1 MDQLQV
7 WAEGFV
13 STPWIF
19 LVVYLFATVDGFF
32 PPIPS
37 ESLVIAMAALWA
49 ATGQP
54 NLAGIVLVATVGA
67 FTGDQIT
74 YQVGRMVKIRRLG
87 VLRGARAQAALD
99 WAEQALARRGAAFII
114 AARYIPVGRV
124 AVNVI
129 AGALHYP
136 RRRFMAVDAVAS
148 AMWAV
153 YSSAIGLVAG
163 KVLGDYPLVAVVVG
177 VGGGVIIGVVVDWV
191 LQRFLTSP
199 SQGPQDAA
207 DRPRGA
213 DSTQTEGDSTVGAS
227 TE

>member
-1 MDQLQV
+1 MDQLLV

-13 STPWIF
+13 ATPWIF

-49 ATGQP
+49 STGQP
-54 NLAGIVLVATVGA
+54 NIAGILVVATAGA

-74 YQVGRMVKIRRLG
+74 YQVGRLVKIRRLG
-87 VLRGARAQAALD
+87 WVRGARAQAVLH

-129 AGALHYP
+129 AGALRYP
-136 RRRFMAVDAVAS
+136 RRRFLAIDMVAS

-153 YSSAIGLVAG
+153 YSAAIGLVAG
-163 KVLGDYPLVAVVVG
+163 KVLGDYPLAAVLVG
-177 VGGGVIIGVVVDWV
+177 VCGGVVIGIVVDWV
-191 LQRFLTSP
+191 LQRFTAPRPAGTPPEPVSP
-199 SQGPQDAA
+199 RPHDAA
-207 DRPRGA
+207 DLRCAA
-213 DSTQTEGDSTVGAS
+213 DEPGTE
-227 TE
+227 

>member
-1 MDQLQV
+1 MDQLLV

-19 LVVYLFATVDGFF
+19 LVVYLFATIDGFF

-49 ATGQP
+49 STGQP
-54 NLAGIVLVATVGA
+54 NLVGILLAATAGA

-87 VLRGARAQAALD
+87 VVSGAKAQAVLR
-99 WAEQALARRGAAFII
+99 WAEHALARRGAAFII

-129 AGALHYP
+129 AGALRYP
-136 RRRFMAVDAVAS
+136 RRRFVAVDLVAS

-153 YSSAIGLVAG
+153 YSAAIGLVAG

-177 VGGGVIIGVVVDWV
+177 VCGGVIIGVVVDLV
-191 LQRFLTSP
+191 LQRFTTSRRGDAAEP
-199 SQGPQDAA
+199 GPPQDA
-207 DRPRGA
+207 DLRYEHEGPEGA
-213 DSTQTEGDSTVGAS
+213 TD
-227 TE
+227 